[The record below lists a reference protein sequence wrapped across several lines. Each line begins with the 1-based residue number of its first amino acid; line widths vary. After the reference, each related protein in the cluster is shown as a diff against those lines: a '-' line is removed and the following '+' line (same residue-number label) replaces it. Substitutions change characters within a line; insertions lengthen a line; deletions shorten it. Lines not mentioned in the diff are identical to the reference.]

1 MNPVIILVAVA
12 AFVVF
17 LLWATRGLMDSGRG
31 RCPTCGRDRGRY
43 PHHPNCN
50 YWRDR

>member
-1 MNPVIILVAVA
+1 MTLVIILVG
-12 AFVVF
+12 VVF
-17 LLWATRGLMDSGRG
+17 ALLLLWTIYGMDSGRG

-50 YWRDR
+50 YWRDL